1 MNTELISVIIFASV
15 VGAVLIGR
23 MLARLLPKDH
33 LSADTKDT
41 VKLAMGLLA
50 TMSALLLGLLV
61 ASTKGSYDNARN
73 ESIQMAAKV
82 VFLDRV
88 LTGYGPEA
96 TEARAGLR
104 EAVQELAHRSM
115 QLPKVNARVNLA
127 PNTQAGNAI
136 YLSIQLLTPQDEV
149 QRSLKAQAT
158 TLALDLGELRT
169 LLVAESISSISK
181 PLLIVVGCWLVLIFL
196 SFAVIAP
203 RNATATTAL
212 MISALSAAAAIFL
225 VLELDRPFTGVL
237 RISNEPMLNVLNQ
250 LTNSTP

>member
-23 MLARLLPKDH
+23 MLACLLPQDH

-73 ESIQMAAKV
+73 EFIQMAAKV

-88 LTGYGPEA
+88 LTGYGPE
-96 TEARAGLR
+96 TGETRALLR
-104 EAVQELAHRSM
+104 EAVEELAYHSM
-115 QLPKVNARVNLA
+115 QLPKANTRVNLA
-127 PNTQAGNAI
+127 PNTQAGNVI
-136 YLSIQLLTPQDEV
+136 YLSIQHLTPQDEM

-158 TLALDLGELRT
+158 TLALELGQLRT

-181 PLLIVVGCWLVLIFL
+181 ASANCRGMLACADLPKFCRDRASQRDRDDSFNDLGSFGCGGHLF
-196 SFAVIAP
+196 SSRARP
-203 RNATATTAL
+203 
-212 MISALSAAAAIFL
+212 AIYRCASDF
-225 VLELDRPFTGVL
+225 ERADA
-237 RISNEPMLNVLNQ
+237 
-250 LTNSTP
+250 